1 MNTRSSLKLKEK
13 EESHYISYKEIRL
26 SLNKDLIGTEKKDKL
41 RILKVILENFPS
53 FEKRFEEEHREN
65 IVEKFVDKDPNSTT
79 VSDIEKVN
87 KERNSEDSFE
97 NLKNSK
103 NLTPDA
109 ELKNKNIETDI
120 ETIVKNIIIDIVEE
134 IEKVNEEEDTYKVK
148 GNIKNYISIGKG
160 LKKVQEKIL
169 NNVDNSKTT
178 QKENKVVVIE
188 RSSTQTKIESLN
200 DSKLVERKL
209 EINIKMSDCIQKILN
224 RKDKLSKD
232 ALLGILVK
240 QKELLI
246 RYEGEILDEKNFLE
260 NDKTEKADQAKI
272 ATDLVN
278 RVWEG
283 LETYINNVRDD
294 LSGAPTPDANVGS
307 NLSSQ
312 SDNLNGSFQ
321 TNTNSLSSIPKTF
334 KLDSNTPIFKK
345 MNGEVSI
352 EDWILTIET
361 NMRLANVPNNLMVPI
376 ALSYLKNTAFTIAKS
391 HLNGSTWEKLTDELR
406 GVFTPFDEKR
416 KIKNLLNNL
425 KQTDSFEKYLDKFH
439 ELSYQLKL
447 SEPDSLEYFLNG
459 LKDKTRYQLIRE
471 KGADTLKDAIQNA
484 ASISKSEPESLHT
497 NSAIARKLQCSYCK
511 KLGHVASQ
519 CRILAEKNRSVKT
532 DNRNSFNKNKV
543 YQNNQNS
550 GNSNFKERNK
560 FNKTP
565 QTNQKTNKTLSNVIV
580 CHNCKK
586 VGHKKNECRKLL
598 KQNVAIVDQVDNLY
612 NSESQ
617 SIKCNVSLCHKI
629 TYEEPVDSTMEV
641 ESFYDADYFDY
652 VRQFTEENN
661 EICKRCGNVG
671 HNGNECKHI

>member
-120 ETIVKNIIIDIVEE
+120 ETIVKDIIIDIIKE

-148 GNIKNYISIGKG
+148 GNIKNYISIGKR
-160 LKKVQEKIL
+160 LKEVQEKIL

-246 RYEGEILDEKNFLE
+246 RYEGEILDEKKNF
-260 NDKTEKADQAKI
+260 
-272 ATDLVN
+272 
-278 RVWEG
+278 
-283 LETYINNVRDD
+283 
-294 LSGAPTPDANVGS
+294 
-307 NLSSQ
+307 
-312 SDNLNGSFQ
+312 
-321 TNTNSLSSIPKTF
+321 
-334 KLDSNTPIFKK
+334 
-345 MNGEVSI
+345 
-352 EDWILTIET
+352 
-361 NMRLANVPNNLMVPI
+361 
-376 ALSYLKNTAFTIAKS
+376 
-391 HLNGSTWEKLTDELR
+391 
-406 GVFTPFDEKR
+406 
-416 KIKNLLNNL
+416 
-425 KQTDSFEKYLDKFH
+425 
-439 ELSYQLKL
+439 
-447 SEPDSLEYFLNG
+447 
-459 LKDKTRYQLIRE
+459 
-471 KGADTLKDAIQNA
+471 
-484 ASISKSEPESLHT
+484 
-497 NSAIARKLQCSYCK
+497 
-511 KLGHVASQ
+511 
-519 CRILAEKNRSVKT
+519 
-532 DNRNSFNKNKV
+532 
-543 YQNNQNS
+543 
-550 GNSNFKERNK
+550 
-560 FNKTP
+560 
-565 QTNQKTNKTLSNVIV
+565 
-580 CHNCKK
+580 
-586 VGHKKNECRKLL
+586 
-598 KQNVAIVDQVDNLY
+598 
-612 NSESQ
+612 
-617 SIKCNVSLCHKI
+617 
-629 TYEEPVDSTMEV
+629 
-641 ESFYDADYFDY
+641 
-652 VRQFTEENN
+652 
-661 EICKRCGNVG
+661 
-671 HNGNECKHI
+671 